1 MRTFHLPEVLNC
13 YNGWVVD
20 TVKALCIMLKQYAY
34 PCRYADLVPR
44 FGRSVPLLCTVAN
57 QMTDLI
63 YNQFSYLL
71 QDLGQPWL
79 DAACLQRYADAVHAK
94 GAALDKCWGFIDG
107 TVRPICR
114 PKRNQRVVYN
124 GHKRVHALKF
134 QSVAPNGMIANLF
147 GPVEGRRHDS
157 ALLAISGL
165 LNQLQ
170 ERSFSPSGLAL
181 CIYGNPAYPHRVQLQ
196 RLFGR
201 RPGLTPEEEA
211 FNQSMSS
218 VRVLVEWVFGDI
230 LNYFKF
236 VDFKKNL
243 KIGLSA
249 VGKVYTVSALLRNT
263 MNCLHGNST
272 STFLM

>member
-1 MRTFHLPEVLNC
+1 MQTKE
-13 YNGWVVD
+13 
-20 TVKALCIMLKQYAY
+20 K
-34 PCRYADLVPR
+34 
-44 FGRSVPLLCTVAN
+44 
-57 QMTDLI
+57 
-63 YNQFSYLL
+63 
-71 QDLGQPWL
+71 
-79 DAACLQRYADAVHAK
+79 
-94 GAALDKCWGFIDG
+94 
-107 TVRPICR
+107 

-134 QSVAPNGMIANLF
+134 QSVVAPIGMIANLF

-157 ALLAISGL
+157 ALLAMSGL

-170 ERSFSPSGLAL
+170 ERSFSPNGQAL
-181 CIYGNPAYPHRVQLQ
+181 CIYGDPAYPHRVHLQLP
-196 RLFGR
+196 FGR

-218 VRVLVEWVFGDI
+218 VRVSVEWVFGDI

-249 VGKVYTVSALLRNT
+249 VGKIYTVSALLRNAMT
-263 MNCLHGNST
+263 CLHGNST
-272 STFLM
+272 STFFDVNPPTINNYFAVN